1 MAVKRSRKRRASKN
15 LHEIAKLS
23 AEEIDALLNPKE
35 EVEEPVGR
43 DRNFV
48 SLTGPRN
55 VEFANAFGVSLSFG
69 VSIQLETA
77 VTPILNRLGRRK
89 FDPVE
94 CQDDVQ
100 FISIFFKDHK
110 NRLAAA
116 FQISKEVQVA
126 KVDSKSNVTGY
137 YAENFDDSSR
147 GEDKDFLN
155 SLQSASVLM
164 GKRLKPVTD
173 SGNQSL
179 QDYEVLESDM
189 SIIDIQLG
197 VRGRYYFARV
207 WTSVS
212 DALLTEL
219 NGDTKNI
226 VGDC

>member
-1 MAVKRSRKRRASKN
+1 MAMKRSRNRSATKN
-15 LHEIAKLS
+15 LHEIARLS

-35 EVEEPVGR
+35 EVEEPVSR
-43 DRNFV
+43 DREYV
-48 SLTGPRN
+48 SLLGPRN
-55 VEFANAFGVSLSFG
+55 FEFANAFGVSLSFG
-69 VSIQLETA
+69 VSIQLETV
-77 VTPILNRLGRRK
+77 VTSVVNRLGRGK

-137 YAENFDDSSR
+137 YAENFDDSSG

-155 SLQSASVLM
+155 SLQTASILM
-164 GKRLKPVTD
+164 GKRLKPVTNT
-173 SGNQSL
+173 GNQSL

-189 SIIDIQLG
+189 SIIDMQLG
-197 VRGRYYFARV
+197 VRGRCYITKV
-207 WTSVS
+207 WTSMS
-212 DALLTEL
+212 DVLLTEL
-219 NGDTKNI
+219 YGDP
-226 VGDC
+226 